1 MSAPRT
7 TVLRPWDWA
16 VPPTPVPYLEVVSA
30 VPEGWESLPRSD
42 RRPPLLFV
50 HGLGHGAWCWAEHWL
65 DAAAER
71 GYASYAVS
79 LRGHGGSGGATRLTR
94 TTTRDYVHDVLQAI
108 TDLPEPPVLVG
119 HSMGGLVS
127 QLVADR
133 YPVRGLV
140 LLTPAPASG
149 SLPGLLSLMR
159 KRPMDATKMIVGGT
173 MPLRQDNLF
182 VGLSGAEAERY
193 VSRTGRES
201 PLVQYE
207 FLRRR
212 RLGPLRAPVL
222 VVGATQDEIVRT
234 AEIERTAAAYGVD
247 PVWLDRIGHDVMLDL
262 GWEQALDLVLSWV
275 DEHVPPGTPP
285 LGPLRG

>member
-1 MSAPRT
+1 MSRGRT

-16 VPPTPVPYLEVVSA
+16 VPPAPVPYREVLSE
-30 VPEGWESLPRSD
+30 VPAGWESAPRGE

-65 DAAAER
+65 PAAAER
-71 GYASYAVS
+71 GFPAYAVS
-79 LRGHGGSGGATRLTR
+79 LRGHGGSGGAKRLTR
-94 TTTRDYVHDVLQAI
+94 TTTRDYVHDVLQTI
-108 TDLPEPPVLVG
+108 TELPEPPVLVG

-140 LLTPAPASG
+140 LLTPAPSSG
-149 SLPGLLSLMR
+149 ALPTMLATMP
-159 KRPMDATKMIVGGT
+159 KRPLDVTKMLAGMT

-182 VGLSGAEAERY
+182 VGLAGDEAERY

-222 VVGATQDEIVRT
+222 VVGARQDAIIRT
-234 AEIERTAAAYGVD
+234 TDIGRTAATYGVE
-247 PVWLDRIGHDVMLDL
+247 PVWLDGIGHDVMLDV
-262 GWEQALDLVLSWV
+262 GWESALGVVLDWV
-275 DEHVPPGTPP
+275 DAHVPPGTPP
-285 LGPLRG
+285 LGPLR